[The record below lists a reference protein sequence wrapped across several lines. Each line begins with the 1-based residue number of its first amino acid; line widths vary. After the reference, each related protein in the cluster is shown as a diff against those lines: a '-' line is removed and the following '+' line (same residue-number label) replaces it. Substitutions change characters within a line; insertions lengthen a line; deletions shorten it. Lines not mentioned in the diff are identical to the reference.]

1 MEEGFS
7 RCVDTFW
14 MDLNRN
20 PISQFDLCKKDPNS
34 SINMEKGFQEVQFLL
49 KSKLNQAID
58 IQIQF
63 GKDDFWIYRRDI
75 SLKEFAKQQI
85 YCLFHQSMEMVNL
98 TFCH

>member
-7 RCVDTFW
+7 RCVVVVDTFW

-63 GKDDFWIYRRDI
+63 VKDDFWISQKGYFIDRI
-75 SLKEFAKQQI
+75 CKAANL
-85 YCLFHQSMEMVNL
+85 LFHQRW
-98 TFCH
+98 

>member
-7 RCVDTFW
+7 RCRVVVDTFW

-85 YCLFHQSMEMVNL
+85 YYFIRVWRW
-98 TFCH
+98 